1 MLNSLCLWQ
10 YRASRSVLPLLLFNE
25 FRTQG
30 RIEMKIFKTIVL
42 ALMIA
47 INLQTGYYAL
57 LYKVQIATGVFLI
70 CLGLT
75 LFVASDG
82 GMN

>member
-1 MLNSLCLWQ
+1 M
-10 YRASRSVLPLLLFNE
+10 
-25 FRTQG
+25 
-30 RIEMKIFKTIVL
+30 IFKTIVL

-70 CLGLT
+70 CLDLT

>member
-1 MLNSLCLWQ
+1 
-10 YRASRSVLPLLLFNE
+10 
-25 FRTQG
+25 
-30 RIEMKIFKTIVL
+30 MKIFKTIVL

-47 INLQTGYYAL
+47 ITLQTGYFAL
-57 LYKVQIATGVFLI
+57 LYKVEISTGTFLI

-82 GMN
+82 GLKRELN

>member
-1 MLNSLCLWQ
+1 
-10 YRASRSVLPLLLFNE
+10 
-25 FRTQG
+25 
-30 RIEMKIFKTIVL
+30 MKIFKTIVL

-47 INLQTGYYAL
+47 ITLQTGYFAL
-57 LYKVQIATGVFLI
+57 LYKASTATGAFLI

-82 GMN
+82 DLKR

>member
-1 MLNSLCLWQ
+1 
-10 YRASRSVLPLLLFNE
+10 
-25 FRTQG
+25 
-30 RIEMKIFKTIVL
+30 MKIFKTIVL

-47 INLQTGYYAL
+47 INLHTGYYAL

-75 LFVASDG
+75 LFVACDG
-82 GMN
+82 GFERKKN

>member
-1 MLNSLCLWQ
+1 
-10 YRASRSVLPLLLFNE
+10 
-25 FRTQG
+25 
-30 RIEMKIFKTIVL
+30 MKIFKTIVL

-82 GMN
+82 DLYFNV

>member
-1 MLNSLCLWQ
+1 LWQ
-10 YRASRSVLPLLLFNE
+10 YGVINFVLPLLRFNE
-25 FRTQG
+25 FRAQR

-47 INLQTGYYAL
+47 INLHTGYYAL

-75 LFVASDG
+75 LFVACDG
-82 GMN
+82 GFERKKN